1 MWRQPTF
8 LEIVLIVV
16 VVALI
21 THSIMVNKELD
32 RINTVLMFDSMSNT
46 TMTSNMVEQAKINDL
61 LIERLF
67 NVEYAIYTV
76 R

>member
-46 TMTSNMVEQAKINDL
+46 TMTTNMVEQAKINDL

-67 NVEYAIYTV
+67 NVEHAIYTV